1 MSLIWFCFLLLSSL
15 SNGPLLV
22 FFLQLKRRRATNSTK
37 INSSRS
43 IGRNWLVVGWWMSW
57 LNKAALFFWFIVGYE
72 PEAPLPQHH
81 SIPIDSIN
89 FHSSCFGRSSFI
101 EERRR
106 VRVDW
111 RNKRRMKVEW
121 KVGWWNGEWGGKHIT
136 FYPVIKRKLVFFY
149 GGSHSQLISST
160 HFIPQ
165 NKKINLLFLLHS
177 IQLIY

>member
-1 MSLIWFCFLLLSSL
+1 MFVNGAPSGFIRAVRQRKSTNSIPSMAAGAVKPAIDWSWVDWLRRELPPWINLSS
-15 SNGPLLV
+15 
-22 FFLQLKRRRATNSTK
+22 
-37 INSSRS
+37 SS
-43 IGRNWLVVGWWMSW
+43 IEEWDW
-57 LNKAALFFWFIVGYE
+57 VGYG
-72 PEAPLPQHH
+72 PEAPLPRT
-81 SIPIDSIN
+81 IPFQQFLN
-89 FHSSCFGRSSFI
+89 CFHFSCLLI
-101 EERRR
+101 LLKNEREDERAGMS
-106 VRVDW
+106 W
-111 RNKRRMKVEW
+111 LMKVEW

>member
-1 MSLIWFCFLLLSSL
+1 MSASLALSSL
-15 SNGPLLV
+15 KTYRSV
-22 FFLQLKRRRATNSTK
+22 FLQCSHNARLIHVCILWIEFKLIEWREESWVDSLISSIAGYEGSSPPLPRWIPLQESFLSFHSINLPIQHQLKKREELT
-37 INSSRS
+37 
-43 IGRNWLVVGWWMSW
+43 L
-57 LNKAALFFWFIVGYE
+57 FWFIK
-72 PEAPLPQHH
+72 
-81 SIPIDSIN
+81 
-89 FHSSCFGRSSFI
+89 
-101 EERRR
+101 ERM
-106 VRVDW
+106 
-111 RNKRRMKVEW
+111 NVEW